1 MMLCMKNMKK
11 PSKTKKKLK
20 EKTQNSTRKPKK
32 SALLRLQG
40 AEKSLSS
47 GG

>member
-1 MMLCMKNMKK
+1 MKNMKK

-20 EKTQNSTRKPKK
+20 EKTQNSRWKLKK

-40 AEKSLSS
+40 AEKACQVVA
-47 GG
+47 G